1 MNVYHVIILILVT
14 FVIIY
19 ELVPAAQTK
28 IQMALKGTY
37 KRVKDLRAF
46 IDDDDYNVLNEFSY
60 CPFTM
65 SEYLTRQDSQTWG
78 KIRDRA
84 QRRQRQ
90 GWGSPYTDGPD
101 QLEPLRFWWH
111 RGTLIRRD
119 DHVHSHT
126 RRRKRR
132 RRRQPP
138 HPQKQHSRLNEKLDV
153 I

>member
-1 MNVYHVIILILVT
+1 MNVYQAIILILVT

-28 IQMALKGTY
+28 IQHALKGTR
-37 KRVKDLRAF
+37 KRVKELREF
-46 IDDDDYNVLNEFSY
+46 VDDDDYNVLNEFSL

-65 SEYLTRQDSQTWG
+65 SEYLTRQDAQTWH

-119 DHVHSHT
+119 TNVMSYA
-126 RRRKRR
+126 RRRKRQRLPRRHRRHR
-132 RRRQPP
+132 RR
-138 HPQKQHSRLNEKLDV
+138 
-153 I
+153 